1 MELTLE
7 VLLDGVLWTIR
18 LQKQVDD
25 ETRWADVHNI
35 WLVACSDGATTH
47 WSQWALSGPLL
58 TTLRSRTP
66 RITAISL
73 LPGIV
78 RAMRERLRE
87 VLAADSPR
95 IVLDLAAMHNFVP
108 PRATVLSQLLWE
120 VQELTVYA
128 SLSIPPLE
136 RLRAVG
142 GSPVS
147 LELPVPAEWPASD
160 IDNAVRE
167 RAEDFYRSYEAL
179 ASRGLFDPADAPRR
193 IAAARRAIRTAAEI
207 FAIAE
212 TTQGILIRSPQ
223 GTTATQLAMFPPA
236 ADEPTSEFDQESAPS
251 PITKPFDPSKVDVD
265 SRPFTLD
272 LIIRRIRER
281 EIDLSP
287 AFQRKDVWSHAA
299 KSRLIES
306 ILIRIPLPAFYVDS
320 SNDDKWIVVDGVQ
333 RLTALREFVLDQTLS
348 LTGLEFLSQLE
359 NQTYA
364 QLPRDLRRRLEETQ
378 VTVYL
383 IKAGTPENVKFNIF
397 QRINTGGL
405 PLSPQ
410 EIRHA
415 LNQGPAATMLA
426 SLAVSPEFLEAT
438 TGSIPDKRMA
448 DREAIL
454 RFLAFRMAGPAPDIE
469 VNFDY
474 FLHQAM
480 KKLNNMS
487 ATDREKL
494 SSSFKRAMSIA
505 SQTLGRLAFRRE
517 RPDRRRGPVNKALFD
532 AWSVALAKLSDSQAR
547 SLISKSDTLQRS
559 YEQLLHEPD
568 FIIAISQGTA
578 DPRKISLRFER
589 VQQLITDVLNGH

>member
-25 ETRWADVHNI
+25 EIRWADVHNI
-35 WLVACSDGATTH
+35 WLAACSDGASTH

-58 TTLRSRTP
+58 ATLHARTSG
-66 RITAISL
+66 ITALSL
-73 LPGIV
+73 LPGLV
-78 RAMRERLRE
+78 RALRERLRE
-87 VLAADSPR
+87 ILTDDSPR
-95 IVLDLAAMHNFVP
+95 VVLDLSALHHFASPV
-108 PRATVLSQLLWE
+108 ATPLSLLLWE
-120 VQELTVYA
+120 VQELAVNA

-136 RLRAVG
+136 RLLAVG

-147 LELPVPAEWPASD
+147 LELPEARAWPVTD
-160 IDNAVRE
+160 IDQSVRAH
-167 RAEDFYRSYEAL
+167 AEAFYRAYDTL
-179 ASRGLFDPADAPRR
+179 ATRGTFDPAAAALRA
-193 IAAARRAIRTAAEI
+193 AAARRAIRAAAEL
-207 FAIAE
+207 FALTDSAH
-212 TTQGILIRSPQ
+212 GAVVRSPRSVP
-223 GTTATQLAMFPPA
+223 ATQLAMFPPA
-236 ADEPTSEFDQESAPS
+236 AEELTSEFDQDSTTS

-265 SRPFTLD
+265 SRPFNLD
-272 LIIRRIRER
+272 LIIKRIREK

-287 AFQRKDVWSHAA
+287 AFQRKDVWSQAA

-426 SLAVSPEFLEAT
+426 SLALSPEFLEAT
-438 TGSIPDKRMA
+438 TSSLPSKRMA

-454 RFLAFRMAGPAPDIE
+454 RFLAFRMAGPAPDID

-487 ATDREKL
+487 ESERERL
-494 SSSFKRAMSIA
+494 AQSFTRSMSIA
-505 SQTLGRLAFRRE
+505 SQALGRLAFRRE
-517 RPDRRRGPVNKALFD
+517 RPDGRRGPVNKALFD
-532 AWSVALAKLSDSQAR
+532 AWSVALAKLSDIQAR
-547 SLISKSDTLQRS
+547 TLISRSAILQEA
-559 YEQLLHEPD
+559 YELLLHESD
-568 FIIAISQGTA
+568 FIVAISQGTA

-589 VQQLITDVLNGH
+589 VQQIISDVLDAN